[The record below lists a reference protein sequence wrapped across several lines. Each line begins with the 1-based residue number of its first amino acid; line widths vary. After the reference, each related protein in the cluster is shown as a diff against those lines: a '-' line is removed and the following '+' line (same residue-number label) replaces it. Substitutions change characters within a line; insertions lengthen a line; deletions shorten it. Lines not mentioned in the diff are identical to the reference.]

1 MSSKAK
7 QNKLKK
13 LLRGSG
19 LPNVY
24 KQMILGN
31 IAKLSDK
38 QIEKAVKA
46 LEKERKEV
54 NKAEQAIKSFEAA
67 RQKGWVDLAKKQQ
80 KIADKFVADTIKSLA
95 KSAPVKKKKPA
106 KKK

>member
-13 LLRGSG
+13 LLRDSG

-31 IAKLSDK
+31 ITKLPEK
-38 QIEKAVKA
+38 QIERAVKA
-46 LEKERKEV
+46 LEKEQDRV
-54 NKAEQAIKSFEAA
+54 SKAQQAIKSFEAA
-67 RQKGWVDLAKKQQ
+67 REKEWAKLEKKQQ
-80 KIADKFVADTIKSLA
+80 KIADAFVVETIKSVAGKAAL
-95 KSAPVKKKKPA
+95 KKKKPA